1 MRASGLRGQ
10 IMEVTVWLHSHFW
23 TSLATKQ
30 RPQKAWRVNSRRPR
44 KGWDPT
50 FQLPENCYALFF
62 WNTLEDN
69 GKENI
74 PFEQGWFNQ
83 SRHRRVSNTGRRTD
97 DHHNILRWYN
107 ELLKVENRSSSES
120 VMIITGQRERQTAT
134 EFLSVL
140 SGVFSVLQKQP
151 DLTLCKPWL
160 ESWIFNAATT
170 ERSPFPRLSSA
181 GNNKDKEDYGIQC
194 PEWTGA
200 VQAHTP
206 LIKPDHLHSLPG
218 PTANR

>member
-120 VMIITGQRERQTAT
+120 VMIITGQRERQTST

-140 SGVFSVLQKQP
+140 SGVFSVLQNSRTWHSVSP
-151 DLTLCKPWL
+151 DWRVGFLMLLRLRGAPFRGFLLQEITRTKRTMGYSAPNEL
-160 ESWIFNAATT
+160 ERF
-170 ERSPFPRLSSA
+170 
-181 GNNKDKEDYGIQC
+181 K
-194 PEWTGA
+194 
-200 VQAHTP
+200 HTHP
-206 LIKPDHLHSLPG
+206 
-218 PTANR
+218 

>member
-1 MRASGLRGQ
+1 MRASGLWGQ
-10 IMEVTVWLHSHFW
+10 IMVTVWLHSHFW

-120 VMIITGQRERQTAT
+120 VMIITGQRERQTST

-140 SGVFSVLQKQP
+140 SGVFSVLQNSRTWHSVSP
-151 DLTLCKPWL
+151 DWRVGFLMLLRLRGAPFRGFLLQEITRTKRTMGYSAPNEL
-160 ESWIFNAATT
+160 ERF
-170 ERSPFPRLSSA
+170 
-181 GNNKDKEDYGIQC
+181 K
-194 PEWTGA
+194 
-200 VQAHTP
+200 HTHP
-206 LIKPDHLHSLPG
+206 
-218 PTANR
+218 

>member
-1 MRASGLRGQ
+1 MRASGLWGQ
-10 IMEVTVWLHSHFW
+10 IMVTVWLHSHFW

-30 RPQKAWRVNSRRPR
+30 RPQKAGRVNSRRPR
-44 KGWDPT
+44 KSWDPT

-69 GKENI
+69 GKENV

-120 VMIITGQRERQTAT
+120 VMIITGQRERQTST

-140 SGVFSVLQKQP
+140 SGVFSVLQNSRTWHSVSP
-151 DLTLCKPWL
+151 DWRVGFLMLLRLRGAPFRGFLLQEITRTKRTMGYSAPNEL
-160 ESWIFNAATT
+160 ERF
-170 ERSPFPRLSSA
+170 
-181 GNNKDKEDYGIQC
+181 K
-194 PEWTGA
+194 
-200 VQAHTP
+200 HTHP
-206 LIKPDHLHSLPG
+206 
-218 PTANR
+218 

>member
-140 SGVFSVLQKQP
+140 SGVFSVLQNSRTWHSVSP
-151 DLTLCKPWL
+151 DWRVGFLMLLRLRGAPFRGFLLQEITRTKRTMGYSAPNEL
-160 ESWIFNAATT
+160 ERF
-170 ERSPFPRLSSA
+170 
-181 GNNKDKEDYGIQC
+181 K
-194 PEWTGA
+194 
-200 VQAHTP
+200 HTHP
-206 LIKPDHLHSLPG
+206 
-218 PTANR
+218 

>member
-10 IMEVTVWLHSHFW
+10 IMVTVWLHSHFW

-44 KGWDPT
+44 KSWDPT

-69 GKENI
+69 GKENV

-120 VMIITGQRERQTAT
+120 VMIITGQRERQTST

-140 SGVFSVLQKQP
+140 SGVFSVLQNSRTWHSVSP
-151 DLTLCKPWL
+151 DWRVGFLMLLRLRGAPFRGFLLQEITRTKRTMGYSAPNEL
-160 ESWIFNAATT
+160 ERF
-170 ERSPFPRLSSA
+170 
-181 GNNKDKEDYGIQC
+181 K
-194 PEWTGA
+194 
-200 VQAHTP
+200 HTHP
-206 LIKPDHLHSLPG
+206 
-218 PTANR
+218 

>member
-10 IMEVTVWLHSHFW
+10 IMVTVWLHSHFW

-140 SGVFSVLQKQP
+140 SGVFSVLQNSRTWHSVSP
-151 DLTLCKPWL
+151 DWRVGFLMLLRLRGAPFRGFLLQEITRTKRTMGYSAPNEL
-160 ESWIFNAATT
+160 ERF
-170 ERSPFPRLSSA
+170 
-181 GNNKDKEDYGIQC
+181 K
-194 PEWTGA
+194 
-200 VQAHTP
+200 HTHP
-206 LIKPDHLHSLPG
+206 
-218 PTANR
+218 

>member
-120 VMIITGQRERQTAT
+120 VMIITGQRDRQTAT

-140 SGVFSVLQKQP
+140 SGVFSVLQNSRTWHSVSP
-151 DLTLCKPWL
+151 DWRVGFLMLLRLRGAPFRGFLLQEITRTKRTMGYSAPNEL
-160 ESWIFNAATT
+160 ERF
-170 ERSPFPRLSSA
+170 
-181 GNNKDKEDYGIQC
+181 K
-194 PEWTGA
+194 
-200 VQAHTP
+200 HTHP
-206 LIKPDHLHSLPG
+206 
-218 PTANR
+218 